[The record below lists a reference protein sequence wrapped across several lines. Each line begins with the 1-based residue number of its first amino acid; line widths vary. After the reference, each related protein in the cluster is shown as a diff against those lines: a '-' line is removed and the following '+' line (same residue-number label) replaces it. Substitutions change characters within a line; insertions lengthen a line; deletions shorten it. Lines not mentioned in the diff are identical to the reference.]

1 MCTLFY
7 KILFCFFVFCF
18 FQYCCGASTFWE
30 FVYKLCQPSSIPSGR
45 SGPVYRQ
52 LRPSHCIRQ
61 LVLPPD
67 LQGHM
72 RVFCICL
79 SFDGRELP
87 TVGITRFYARLTAA
101 ASQQTSCGL
110 FSVPEST
117 LPRGGMS
124 AFHRNISKGQHY
136 LLWLTEKK
144 NGGGDILTLQNSRW
158 SLSCSACKSP
168 RDGSIGLLVLSFS
181 TSTQT
186 MRAQQQVGCFP
197 VDAMWC
203 SDTGILHLNWVF
215 KE

>member
-1 MCTLFY
+1 MKSC
-7 KILFCFFVFCF
+7 FVFLCF
-18 FQYCCGASTFWE
+18 VFFSIAAVLLHSE
-30 FVYKLCQPSSIPSGR
+30 SLCINSVSHHQSPQAAQVLSIDSSVPHTVSV
-45 SGPVYRQ
+45 SWC
-52 LRPSHCIRQ
+52 SHS
-61 LVLPPD
+61 PPD

-117 LPRGGMS
+117 LPCGGMS